1 MKKSVL
7 KLKRGQLS
15 RRIELL
21 DIIIFVFMIA
31 ITLAI
36 ILPFINVIAISLS
49 TQKDF
54 MDSRF
59 MLIPKKLTFGNY
71 KAILQDN
78 RIWIGYRTT
87 LIFLALGVP
96 LNMILT
102 TSMAYGLSRPGFP
115 LRRFFV
121 YFIIFTMMFNGGI
134 IPLYLVMR
142 QLKLIN
148 TIWSVILGAGL
159 NSFYLIIMRNYFMSL
174 PPSLMESARLDG
186 ANEWQ
191 ILLNIIIP
199 ISMPII
205 ATITLFY
212 SVDRWNEWY
221 FAMIFI
227 RKNDLVSLQLALRSI
242 VMDNQASQ
250 HFNISDAGELKFSD
264 GMKMGAVLCT
274 MLPIMCV
281 FPFLQKHFVK
291 GILLGAIKA

>member
-1 MKKSVL
+1 
-7 KLKRGQLS
+7 
-15 RRIELL
+15 
-21 DIIIFVFMIA
+21 
-31 ITLAI
+31 
-36 ILPFINVIAISLS
+36 
-49 TQKDF
+49 
-54 MDSRF
+54 
-59 MLIPKKLTFGNY
+59 
-71 KAILQDN
+71 
-78 RIWIGYRTT
+78 
-87 LIFLALGVP
+87 
-96 LNMILT
+96 
-102 TSMAYGLSRPGFP
+102 
-115 LRRFFV
+115 
-121 YFIIFTMMFNGGI
+121 MMFNGGI

>member
-1 MKKSVL
+1 MKSLQVTPKKARL
-7 KLKRGQLS
+7 RN
-15 RRIELL
+15 RIELL
-21 DIIIFVFMIA
+21 DIIIFIILLAIA
-31 ITLAI
+31 LAI
-36 ILPFINVIAISLS
+36 ILPFLNVIAISFS

-59 MLIPKKLTFGNY
+59 MLVPKKVTFANY
-71 KAILQDN
+71 KAILQDG
-78 RIWIGYRTT
+78 RLWVGYRTT
-87 LIFLALGVP
+87 LIFLLIGVP
-96 LNMILT
+96 INLFLT
-102 TSMAYGLSRPGFP
+102 TSMAYGLSQPGFP
-115 LRRFFV
+115 LRKFFV

-134 IPLYLVMR
+134 IPLYLLMK
-142 QLKLIN
+142 QINLIN
-148 TIWSVILGAGL
+148 TIWSVILGAGI

-174 PPSLMESARLDG
+174 PSSLMESARLDG

-191 ILLNIIIP
+191 ILFRIIIP

-227 RKNDLVSLQLALRSI
+227 RKNELVSLQLALRSI
-242 VMDNQASQ
+242 VMEGQASQ
-250 HFNISDAGELKFSD
+250 HFNYTDVNAIEFSD